1 MQIFIKTLRETP
13 ITIDV
18 EPWSTIE
25 NVKQILQDKEAIP
38 PDQQQLFFAGS
49 ELEDGFMLSDY
60 GIQKESTLDLV
71 VRLRPSAGIVTY
83 QEIGVAPP
91 ILNGDVITPQ
101 IDANAQLAILAL
113 NATMSQRGVA
123 LSPGAY
129 EFSYRAKGDLTWS
142 FSFHD
147 ADGNTTG
154 TLSGST
160 SGALL
165 GLAHS
170 NEQILIPAGTATCD
184 LSFVATSNSA
194 LIDLVSLTAIAECEP
209 VATQATPVIPNF
221 TG

>member
-1 MQIFIKTLRETP
+1 
-13 ITIDV
+13 
-18 EPWSTIE
+18 
-25 NVKQILQDKEAIP
+25 
-38 PDQQQLFFAGS
+38 
-49 ELEDGFMLSDY
+49 MLSDY

-101 IDANAQLAILAL
+101 IEANAQLAILEID
-113 NATMSQRGVA
+113 ATMTQSDIA
-123 LSPGAY
+123 LSLGTYA
-129 EFSYRAKGDLTWS
+129 FSYWAKGDLTWS
-142 FSFHD
+142 FTFHD

-154 TLSGST
+154 TVSGST

-165 GLAHS
+165 GLTQC
-170 NEQILIPAGTATCD
+170 NEQISAPAGTATCD
-184 LSFVATSNSA
+184 LSFLATSNSA